1 MRILISIAFVGM
13 LVFGVSR
20 SVGSSAAAPGTHP
33 ADESAC
39 PAAREAVD
47 DVQVQPEGAN
57 SYECRY
63 SPYCQRASQCTTYCA
78 GGIPACVQGCCAC
91 AS

>member
-20 SVGSSAAAPGTHP
+20 ATGSGAAAPGAHP
-33 ADESAC
+33 ADETSC

-47 DVQVQPEGAN
+47 ELGGQPDSVNG
-57 SYECRY
+57 YECKY

-78 GGIPACVQGCCAC
+78 GGTPVCSQGCCAC